1 MNPYF
6 DYNVPHGNPY
16 MQSGFRQPQQP
27 GQTIQNLSQ
36 TSQQQIYTYFV
47 KTAEQMNTIQPMPNT
62 IYLGINTDADL
73 IFVKRMNNDGVT
85 EVKTYSLA
93 GEQKKKTDLQ
103 VVLEEL
109 HGIKKHLKIGR
120 QNESNGNS

>member
-1 MNPYF
+1 
-6 DYNVPHGNPY
+6 